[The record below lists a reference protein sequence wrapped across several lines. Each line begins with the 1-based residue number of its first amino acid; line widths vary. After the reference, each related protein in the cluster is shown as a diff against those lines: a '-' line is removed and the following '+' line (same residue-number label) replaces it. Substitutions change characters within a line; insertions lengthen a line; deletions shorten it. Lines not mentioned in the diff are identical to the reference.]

1 MDFGSKI
8 KSARQD
14 KGLTQKDIAEK
25 LHVSRKTISSWETG
39 RSYPDIGTLVEL
51 SDIYQ
56 ISLDK
61 LLREDSMMIKHY
73 DKQDAATR
81 HDRLLGTGSYYLNIA
96 LLFVTFLAETKSF
109 HPEFKYMPFVLF
121 INLIVLVSYFDFDN
135 FFSTKWH
142 KITFTAVGVPFLI
155 LLFVLSAFRFA
166 PFTSYSA
173 REAAG
178 SITLILALTVSFLM
192 AVFGKPYMTN

>member
-1 MDFGSKI
+1 MDFGNKI
-8 KSARQD
+8 KSVRQD

-61 LLREDSMMIKHY
+61 LLREDTTMIKHY

-81 HDRLLGTGSYYLNIA
+81 HDRLLGTGSYYLNIV
-96 LLFVTFLAETKSF
+96 LLFVTFLAETKLF
-109 HPEFKYMPFVLF
+109 HPELKYMPLILF
-121 INLIVLVSYFDFDN
+121 INLIVLVSYFDFHN

-142 KITFTAVGVPFLI
+142 KVAFAAVGIPFLI
-155 LLFVLSAFRFA
+155 LLLTFFAFKFA

-173 REAAG
+173 GEMAG
-178 SITLILALTVSFLM
+178 STMVILALTVSFLM

>member
-173 REAAG
+173 GEAAG